1 MDKDYV
7 SVYHALEE
15 SHWWFVG
22 RRDMV
27 WRLLKNLD
35 RNLSLLEVGCSGGPL
50 IRLLQRKGFEKV
62 AGIDINECSVELCR
76 SLGNAD
82 IRVADGCSTG
92 FGDEQF
98 DMVIASD
105 VLEHIDEPIW
115 CLIEWLRILKPKG
128 RLIVFVPAFQ
138 FLWSWHDEVNRHYRR
153 YSKQEIVIL
162 LEQAGFCIERATYW
176 NFCLFFP
183 ALLVRTIRRVFS
195 RQRRGKEGGDLT
207 ASGKIVNRIFEGVL
221 KFENSVLA
229 SGLNFPFGLS
239 LFAIAR
245 KP

>member
-7 SVYHALEE
+7 SAYHALEE

-27 WRLLKNLD
+27 WRLVKDLD
-35 RNLSLLEVGCSGGPL
+35 RNLSILEVGCSGGPL
-50 IRLLQRKGFEKV
+50 IRLLQRKGFAKII
-62 AGIDINECSVELCR
+62 GIDINECSVQLCR
-76 SLGNAD
+76 SLGD
-82 IRVADGCSTG
+82 IDVKVADGCATG
-92 FGDEQF
+92 FSDEQF

-105 VLEHIDEPIW
+105 VIEHIVDPIQG
-115 CLIEWLRILKPKG
+115 LTEWSRILKQKG
-128 RLIVFVPAFQ
+128 VVLVFVPAFQ
-138 FLWSWHDEVNRHYRR
+138 FLWGRHDEVNRHYRR
-153 YSKQEIVIL
+153 YTKQEIVSL

-183 ALLVRTIRRVFS
+183 ALLVRTSRRVFS
-195 RQRRGKEGGDLT
+195 RQQGEKEGGDLT
-207 ASGKIVNRIFEGVL
+207 ASGKIMNRLLENVL
-221 KFENSVLA
+221 KIENSLLA
-229 SGLNFPFGLS
+229 SGLNLPFGLS

>member
-7 SVYHALEE
+7 SLYHTLEE

-27 WRLLKNLD
+27 WRLLKDLD
-35 RNLSLLEVGCSGGPL
+35 RNLSMLEVGCSGGPL
-50 IRLLQRKGFEKV
+50 IRLLKMKGFAKV

-76 SLGNAD
+76 NLGETAVK
-82 IRVADGCSTG
+82 VADGRATG
-92 FGDEQF
+92 FSNEQF
-98 DMVIASD
+98 DVVIASD
-105 VLEHIDEPIW
+105 VLEHIEDPAQG
-115 CLIEWLRILKPKG
+115 LTEWSRILRPKG
-128 RLIVFVPAFQ
+128 IVLVFVPAFQ
-138 FLWSWHDEVNRHYRR
+138 FLWSRHDEVNRHYRR
-153 YSKQEIVIL
+153 YTKQEVVIL
-162 LEQAGFCIERATYW
+162 LEQAGFCIERAAYW

-183 ALLVRTIRRVFS
+183 ALLLRTMRRIFS
-195 RQRRGKEGGDLT
+195 RQQGEKEGGDLT

-221 KFENSVLA
+221 KIENSLLA
-229 SGLNFPFGLS
+229 SGLNFPVGLS